1 MSAVLDRLHAD
12 IGEHLDAIKSM
23 FKPGAKITLIVRNPS
38 LKDGDVLLTDDDTRE
53 AVAALKRLEKAKRTP

>member
-23 FKPGAKITLIVRNPS
+23 FKDGAKIRYLYR
-38 LKDGDVLLTDDDTRE
+38 
-53 AVAALKRLEKAKRTP
+53 